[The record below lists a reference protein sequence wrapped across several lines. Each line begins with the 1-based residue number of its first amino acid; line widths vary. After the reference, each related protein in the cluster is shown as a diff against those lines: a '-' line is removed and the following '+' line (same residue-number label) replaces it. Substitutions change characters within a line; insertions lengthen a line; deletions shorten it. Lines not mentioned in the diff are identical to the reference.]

1 MDDSMMDLI
10 NYKINTE
17 TEELVQWLR
26 TFLVLAKKSVSIPNT
41 HVEAHHLLHTRH
53 ACSAETYLQA
63 KN

>member
-41 HVEAHHLLHTRH
+41 HVEAHHLLHTRR
-53 ACSAETYLQA
+53 ACSA
-63 KN
+63 